1 MAEIEDIAEV
11 SDEKS
16 GNTKSKLIEFSIY
29 GTTALVFL
37 IIAYFLVNSLY
48 PGIYK
53 LQNLEKSD
61 NSVKTVD
68 QPEVEYDLL
77 MLKTVVNPKGSGAN
91 RFLMVEVAINPLL
104 DFSSEFEKMNPK
116 LNSLTGEYFASKT
129 VEELAEVKNRE
140 LFKNELAKQ
149 INRYTKAATG
159 NNLVYELY
167 FVQFIMQ

>member
-1 MAEIEDIAEV
+1 MAEIEDIKEV
-11 SDEKS
+11 SEEKS
-16 GNTKSKLIEFSIY
+16 GDTKSKLIEFGIY
-29 GTTALVFL
+29 VTSVLVFL

-53 LQNLEKSD
+53 LQNLEKPDS
-61 NSVKTVD
+61 SVKTVD
-68 QPEVEYDLL
+68 KPEAEYDLL

-104 DFSSEFEKMNPK
+104 DFSSEFDKMNPMLK
-116 LNSLTGEYFASKT
+116 SLTGEYFSSKT
-129 VEELAEVKNRE
+129 VEELSEVKNRE
-140 LFKNELAKQ
+140 LFKRELAEQ
-149 INRYTKAATG
+149 INRYMKAETG

>member
-1 MAEIEDIAEV
+1 MAEIEDIKEV
-11 SDEKS
+11 SEEKS
-16 GNTKSKLIEFSIY
+16 GDTKSKLIEFGIY
-29 GTTALVFL
+29 VTSALVFL

-53 LQNLEKSD
+53 LQNLEKPD

-68 QPEVEYDLL
+68 QPEPEYDLL

-104 DFSSEFEKMNPK
+104 DFSSEFDKMNPMLK
-116 LNSLTGEYFASKT
+116 SLTGEYFSSKT
-129 VEELAEVKNRE
+129 VEELSEVKNRE
-140 LFKNELAKQ
+140 LFKKELAEQ
-149 INRYTKAATG
+149 INRYTKAGTG

>member
-1 MAEIEDIAEV
+1 MAKTEDIEEV
-11 SDEKS
+11 SEVES
-16 GNTKSKLIEFSIY
+16 GGTKSKLIEFGIY

-37 IIAYFLVNSLY
+37 IVAYFLVNSLY

-53 LQNLEKSD
+53 FRNLKKPDE
-61 NSVKTVD
+61 SVKTVD
-68 QPEVEYDLL
+68 QPEAEYDLL

-91 RFLMVEVAINPLL
+91 RFLMVEVALNPLL

-116 LNSLTGEYFASKT
+116 LTSLTGEYFATKT
-129 VEELAEVKNRE
+129 VEELSEVKNRE
-140 LFKNELAKQ
+140 LFKKELAQQ
-149 INRYTKAATG
+149 INEYTKATTG

>member
-1 MAEIEDIAEV
+1 MAEIEDIKEV
-11 SDEKS
+11 SEEKS
-16 GNTKSKLIEFSIY
+16 GDTKSKLIEFGIY
-29 GTTALVFL
+29 VTSALVFL

-53 LQNLEKSD
+53 LQNLEKPD

-68 QPEVEYDLL
+68 QPEPEYDLL

-104 DFSSEFEKMNPK
+104 DFSSEFDKMNPMLK
-116 LNSLTGEYFASKT
+116 SLTGEYFSSKT
-129 VEELAEVKNRE
+129 VEELSEVKNRE
-140 LFKNELAKQ
+140 LFKRELAEQ
-149 INRYTKAATG
+149 INRYMKAETG

>member
-1 MAEIEDIAEV
+1 MAEIEDIEEV
-11 SDEKS
+11 SDEKN
-16 GNTKSKLIEFSIY
+16 GNTKSKLIEFGIY
-29 GTTALVFL
+29 ATTALIFL

-53 LQNLEKSD
+53 FRNLEKSD

-116 LNSLTGEYFASKT
+116 LTSLTGEYFASKT

-140 LFKNELAKQ
+140 LFKNELAEQ

>member
-1 MAEIEDIAEV
+1 MAEIEDIEEV
-11 SDEKS
+11 SEEKS
-16 GNTKSKLIEFSIY
+16 GDTKSKLIEFGIY
-29 GTTALVFL
+29 GTSALVFL
-37 IIAYFLVNSLY
+37 IIAYFFVNSFY
-48 PGIYK
+48 PEIYK
-53 LQNLEKSD
+53 ILEKSD

-68 QPEVEYDLL
+68 QPEAEYDLL

-91 RFLMVEVAINPLL
+91 RFLMVEAAINPLL

-116 LNSLTGEYFASKT
+116 LTSLTGEYFASKT

-140 LFKNELAKQ
+140 LFKRELAEQ
-149 INRYTKAATG
+149 INRYTKVETG

>member
-1 MAEIEDIAEV
+1 MAEIEDIKEV
-11 SDEKS
+11 SEEKS
-16 GNTKSKLIEFSIY
+16 GDTKSKLIEFGIY
-29 GTTALVFL
+29 VTSALVFL

-53 LQNLEKSD
+53 LQNLEKPD

-68 QPEVEYDLL
+68 KPEAEYDLL

-104 DFSSEFEKMNPK
+104 DFSSEFDKMNPMLK
-116 LNSLTGEYFASKT
+116 SLTGEYFSSKT
-129 VEELAEVKNRE
+129 VEELSEVKNRE
-140 LFKNELAKQ
+140 LFKRELAEQ
-149 INRYTKAATG
+149 INRYMKAETG

>member
-1 MAEIEDIAEV
+1 MAEIEDIEEV
-11 SDEKS
+11 SEEES
-16 GNTKSKLIEFSIY
+16 GNIKSKLIEISIY
-29 GTTALVFL
+29 GITALVFL
-37 IIAYFLVNSLY
+37 IIAYFLINSLY

-53 LQNLEKSD
+53 LQNLEKPD

-68 QPEVEYDLL
+68 QPEAEYDLL

-104 DFSSEFEKMNPK
+104 DFSSEFDKMNPK
-116 LNSLTGEYFASKT
+116 LTSLTGEYFASKT

-140 LFKNELAKQ
+140 SFKRELAEQ
-149 INRYTKAATG
+149 INRYTKAETG

>member
-1 MAEIEDIAEV
+1 MAEIEDIKEV
-11 SDEKS
+11 SEEKS
-16 GNTKSKLIEFSIY
+16 GDTKSKLIEFGIY
-29 GTTALVFL
+29 VTSALVFL

-53 LQNLEKSD
+53 LQNLEKPD

-68 QPEVEYDLL
+68 QPEPEYDLL

-104 DFSSEFEKMNPK
+104 DFSSEFDKMNPMLK
-116 LNSLTGEYFASKT
+116 SLTGEYFSSKT
-129 VEELAEVKNRE
+129 VEELSEVKNRE
-140 LFKNELAKQ
+140 LFKRELAEQ
-149 INRYTKAATG
+149 INRYTKAETG

>member
-1 MAEIEDIAEV
+1 MAEIEDIKEV
-11 SDEKS
+11 SEEKS
-16 GNTKSKLIEFSIY
+16 GDTKSKLIEFGIY
-29 GTTALVFL
+29 VTSALVFL

-53 LQNLEKSD
+53 LQNLEKPD

-68 QPEVEYDLL
+68 QPEPEYDLL

-104 DFSSEFEKMNPK
+104 DFSSEFDKMNPM
-116 LNSLTGEYFASKT
+116 LTSLTGEYFSSKT
-129 VEELAEVKNRE
+129 VEELSEVKNRE
-140 LFKNELAKQ
+140 LFKKELAEQ
-149 INRYTKAATG
+149 INRYTKAGTG

>member
-1 MAEIEDIAEV
+1 MAEIEDIKEV
-11 SDEKS
+11 SEEKDAD
-16 GNTKSKLIEFSIY
+16 TKSKLIEFGIY
-29 GTTALVFL
+29 GTSALVFL
-37 IIAYFLVNSLY
+37 IIAYFLVNSFY

-53 LQNLEKSD
+53 FQNLEKPD

-68 QPEVEYDLL
+68 QPEAEYDLL

-104 DFSSEFEKMNPK
+104 DFSSEFDKMKPM
-116 LNSLTGEYFASKT
+116 LTSLTGEYFSSKT
-129 VEELAEVKNRE
+129 VEELSEVKNRE
-140 LFKNELAKQ
+140 LFKRELAEQ
-149 INRYTKAATG
+149 INRYTKVGSG